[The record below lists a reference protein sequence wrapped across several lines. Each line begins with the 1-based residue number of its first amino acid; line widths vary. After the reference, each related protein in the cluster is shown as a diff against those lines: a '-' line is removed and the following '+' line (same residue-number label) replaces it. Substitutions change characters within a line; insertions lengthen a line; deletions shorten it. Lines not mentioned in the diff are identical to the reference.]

1 MFVRRISS
9 VKTSVSQWRV
19 SFGQNSSNII
29 VPGAWPSVIRQQ
41 GTGPMVIGDLM
52 TRTLEPST
60 SGTCTG
66 RLAQALGMMSSA
78 MYSLN
83 ELEAD
88 ISVESRSVQM
98 VANLVEE
105 VEDEESE
112 EDEEGV
118 FEGDRHH

>member
-1 MFVRRISS
+1 
-9 VKTSVSQWRV
+9 
-19 SFGQNSSNII
+19 
-29 VPGAWPSVIRQQ
+29 
-41 GTGPMVIGDLM
+41 
-52 TRTLEPST
+52 
-60 SGTCTG
+60 
-66 RLAQALGMMSSA
+66 MMSKA

-83 ELEAD
+83 ELEAG
-88 ISVESRSVQM
+88 ILVESRSVQM